1 MKEVNNAQQYSRQI
15 RNCLVFAAVVLFLFV
30 IKAASEVTLPV
41 ALALFIFAFVN
52 PLMDRMSRLK
62 VPNVISI
69 ILCMALIFV
78 IFFGFLYILF
88 LMVNMILDRMPYYAS
103 RVVSLDKNF
112 SSELAEHFPE
122 LGEEFSVLSMI
133 DVDWYGLAMNS
144 LTSFSSQII
153 SVLTFALPRDKS
165 QKFAS
170 TMGRINRQMTKY
182 LMLKAVI
189 SLLTG
194 FLYYLTAIV
203 TNLDFALVWGVLAM
217 LLNFIPT
224 IGSIVVTVG
233 TIIMAIIQFMPQW
246 GYIIYVGIIMV
257 SIEMVIGNIIDP
269 KLQGVQLN
277 ISPIMILVSL
287 AFWGYIWGLVGMF
300 LAVPLTS
307 MMQIVCA
314 NIPALKP
321 VAIFLSTGKFLSFGR
336 KEDKKG
342 RRRKK
347 ESSEDDESF
356 DVEMPIGKNPDEA
369 DDDFLLDFP
378 FLARAAASAFAL
390 RSASRRRRASSSLRR
405 RSAASIS
412 C

>member
-153 SVLTFALPRDKS
+153 SVLSDAMLIFVIVLFLLLERTTFMPKITFALPRDKS

-224 IGSIVVTVG
+224 IGSIIVTVL
-233 TIIMAIIQFMPQW
+233 TILMSIIQFAPTEW
-246 GYIIYVGIIMV
+246 VNIIYVIVLTI
-257 SIEMVIGNIIDP
+257 SIEMILGNIIDP
-269 KLQGVQLN
+269 RLQGVQLN
-277 ISPIMILVSL
+277 MSPLMILISL
-287 AFWGYIWGLVGMF
+287 SVWGYIWGLPGMF
-300 LAVPLTS
+300 LAVPIMS
-307 MMQIVCA
+307 IIQIVCA
-314 NIPALKP
+314 ITPPLKP
-321 VAIFLSTGKFLSFGR
+321 VAVLLSSVLLSSGKSYIR
-336 KEDKKG
+336 EYKIQEKG
-342 RRRKK
+342 RRSLKKKIQDENAPDVNPRGDIILPEGENRKNAD
-347 ESSEDDESF
+347 ED
-356 DVEMPIGKNPDEA
+356 
-369 DDDFLLDFP
+369 
-378 FLARAAASAFAL
+378 RQ
-390 RSASRRRRASSSLRR
+390 
-405 RSAASIS
+405 
-412 C
+412 

>member
-1 MKEVNNAQQYSRQI
+1 MEKWDIHYLRHI
-15 RNCLVFAAVVLFLFV
+15 RNILTVFAIAILVFVLKAGGEIIIPFV
-30 IKAASEVTLPV
+30 ISV
-41 ALALFIFAFVN
+41 FIFLLVN
-52 PLMDRMSRLK
+52 PMLNKLDRLK
-62 VPNVISI
+62 VPNLLSIVTVLVIVV
-69 ILCMALIFV
+69 LVFV
-78 IFFGFLYILF
+78 IFVYTVFQ
-88 LMVNMILDRMPYYAS
+88 MVNTLLSRIGTYAE
-103 RVVSLDKNF
+103 RVAEFDAFISVYLARLFDADPEGYSFLASLNIDW
-112 SSELAEHFPE
+112 
-122 LGEEFSVLSMI
+122 LSLLRG
-133 DVDWYGLAMNS
+133 Y
-144 LTSFSSQII
+144 LTSFSSRFLGIMSDAMMCFVYLLFLLMERRSFAPKMMAILTRDKGERFTKLAMKMNRQVSKYIFLKII
-153 SVLTFALPRDKS
+153 ISAATGVMFYLVSVLT
-165 QKFAS
+165 
-170 TMGRINRQMTKY
+170 G
-182 LMLKAVI
+182 
-189 SLLTG
+189 
-194 FLYYLTAIV
+194 
-203 TNLDFALVWGVLAM
+203 LDFALVWGVLAFV
-217 LLNFIPT
+217 LNFIPT

-246 GYIIYVGIIMV
+246 GYIIYVGIMMV

-369 DDDFLLDFP
+369 DDDFND
-378 FLARAAASAFAL
+378 
-390 RSASRRRRASSSLRR
+390 
-405 RSAASIS
+405 
-412 C
+412 

>member
-112 SSELAEHFPE
+112 SSELIEHFPE
-122 LGEEFSVLSMI
+122 LGEDFSVLSMI

-153 SVLTFALPRDKS
+153 SVLSDAMLIFVIVLFLLLERTTFMPKITFALPRDKS

-224 IGSIVVTVG
+224 IGSIIVTVL
-233 TIIMAIIQFMPQW
+233 TILMSIIQFAPTEW
-246 GYIIYVGIIMV
+246 VNIIYVIVLTI
-257 SIEMVIGNIIDP
+257 SIEMILGNIIDP
-269 KLQGVQLN
+269 RLQGVQLN
-277 ISPIMILVSL
+277 MSPLMILISL
-287 AFWGYIWGLVGMF
+287 SVWGYIWGLPGMF
-300 LAVPLTS
+300 LAVPIMS
-307 MMQIVCA
+307 IIQIVCA
-314 NIPALKP
+314 ITPPLKP
-321 VAIFLSTGKFLSFGR
+321 VAVLLSSGKSYIR
-336 KEDKKG
+336 EYKIQEKG
-342 RRRKK
+342 RRSLKKKIQDENAPDVNPRGDIILPEGENRKN
-347 ESSEDDESF
+347 SDED
-356 DVEMPIGKNPDEA
+356 
-369 DDDFLLDFP
+369 
-378 FLARAAASAFAL
+378 RQ
-390 RSASRRRRASSSLRR
+390 
-405 RSAASIS
+405 
-412 C
+412 

>member
-153 SVLTFALPRDKS
+153 SVLSDAMLIFVIVLFLLLERTTFMPKITFALPRDKS

-224 IGSIVVTVG
+224 IGSIIVTVL
-233 TIIMAIIQFMPQW
+233 TILMSIIQFAPTEW
-246 GYIIYVGIIMV
+246 VNIVYVIVLTI
-257 SIEMVIGNIIDP
+257 SIEMILGNIIDP
-269 KLQGVQLN
+269 RLQGVQLN
-277 ISPIMILVSL
+277 MSPLMILISL
-287 AFWGYIWGLVGMF
+287 SVWGYIWGLPGMF
-300 LAVPLTS
+300 LAVPIMS
-307 MMQIVCA
+307 IIQIVCA
-314 NIPALKP
+314 ITPPLKP
-321 VAIFLSTGKFLSFGR
+321 VAVLLSSGKSYIR
-336 KEDKKG
+336 EYKIQEKG
-342 RRRKK
+342 RRSLKKKIQDENAPDVNSRGDIILPEGENRKN
-347 ESSEDDESF
+347 SDED
-356 DVEMPIGKNPDEA
+356 
-369 DDDFLLDFP
+369 
-378 FLARAAASAFAL
+378 R
-390 RSASRRRRASSSLRR
+390 
-405 RSAASIS
+405 
-412 C
+412 